1 MCNVHGEPKLSE
13 LLGDPILHLLLERD
27 RISLEDLRRLIDQA
41 RSRCVGASAEGP
53 PLH

>member
-1 MCNVHGEPKLSE
+1 MCDVHGEPKLSE

-27 RISLEDLRRLIDQA
+27 RVSLEDLRRLIERA
-41 RSRCVGASAEGP
+41 RRQCVGALAQRP